1 MKNTILLAL
10 IFIFSCFGAYVG
22 IFLGDLTSEN
32 VFRDKEVPVLAK
44 IDSSK
49 SKLSAVIMRCY
60 GLEHEM
66 DMLRLRIEE
75 LEEQYGITN
84 ECDFI
89 PCSQYYLYQSN
100 ISTNKQ

>member
-1 MKNTILLAL
+1 MKNAILLAL
-10 IFIFSCFGAYVG
+10 IFVFSWLGTYVG
-22 IFLGDLTSEN
+22 ILLGDLTSRS
-32 VFRDKEVPVLAK
+32 VWKDDEVPVVVKVDLPEF
-44 IDSSK
+44 
-49 SKLSAVIMRCY
+49 KLSAAIMRCY

-66 DMLRLRIEE
+66 DMLRLRIED
-75 LEEQYGITN
+75 LEEQHGITN